1 MNSCPYCAKGVDAGS
16 RVCKSCGRALVQRCL
31 ACAEDIPVLSQVCP
45 ICKSPQNVPLPA
57 QPQATPAPAP
67 APYAVAAPIGEQ
79 RNIVLLLVLW
89 FFTCGIWGLVAMYQI
104 ATELNA
110 HRRRNELSP
119 GVDILL
125 GIITCGIWWIFA
137 VYKYAEV
144 LREISAEEG
153 TVQDV
158 TTICLVLE
166 VLKYFGCPGIIS
178 VMILQNEL
186 NTHWQRHSV
195 RPA

>member
-1 MNSCPYCAKGVDAGS
+1 MTSCPYCSKGVEAGS

-45 ICKSPQNVPLPA
+45 VCKSPQNVPLPA
-57 QPQATPAPAP
+57 QPAIIPPKPQGEGG
-67 APYAVAAPIGEQ
+67 APIGEQ
-79 RNIVLLLVLW
+79 RNIVLVLILW
-89 FFTCGIWGLVAMYQI
+89 FFTCGIYGLIVMYQI

-125 GIITCGIWWIFA
+125 GFITCGIWWIFA

-153 TVQDV
+153 GPVQDV

-166 VLKYFGCPGIIS
+166 VLKYFGCPSIIS

-186 NTHWQRHSV
+186 NTHWQRHLAIPRS
-195 RPA
+195 